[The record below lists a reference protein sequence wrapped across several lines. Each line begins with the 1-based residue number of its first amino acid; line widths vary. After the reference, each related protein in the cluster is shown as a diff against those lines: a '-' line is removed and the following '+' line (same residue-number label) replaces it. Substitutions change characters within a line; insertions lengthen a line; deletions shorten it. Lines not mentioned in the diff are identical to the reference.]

1 MSDSVGFLGFPKGFE
16 MSSVPSFVVVNC
28 PFCKKTA
35 QVAVNAAEFED
46 WQAGELIQ
54 NAMPNLDADS
64 REQLISG
71 TCPKCWDEMFG
82 DYGADDDFDL
92 DDDDDAEIESW
103 DYSSGIAR
111 LVDDQYEDQ
120 DW

>member
-1 MSDSVGFLGFPKGFE
+1 MSDSVSFVGFPKGFE
-16 MSSVPSFVVVNC
+16 MSSVPCFVVVSC
-28 PFCKKTA
+28 PRCKKTGRIEV
-35 QVAVNAAEFED
+35 VAEEFED

-71 TCPKCWDEMFG
+71 TCPTCWDDMFG
-82 DYGADDDFDL
+82 AGPDDDVPDY
-92 DDDDDAEIESW
+92 DDE
-103 DYSSGIAR
+103 
-111 LVDDQYEDQ
+111 YEDQ

>member
-1 MSDSVGFLGFPKGFE
+1 MSDSVSFLGFPKGFE

-35 QVAVNAAEFED
+35 QIEVVAEEFED

-82 DYGADDDFDL
+82 DPCRLILQRRDVWRRRRSDFDFDDDG
-92 DDDDDAEIESW
+92 DDE
-103 DYSSGIAR
+103 
-111 LVDDQYEDQ
+111 YEDQ

>member
-1 MSDSVGFLGFPKGFE
+1 MSDSVSFLGFPKGFE

-28 PFCKKTA
+28 PFCQKTA
-35 QVAVNAAEFED
+35 QIEVVAEEFED

-82 DYGADDDFDL
+82 DPCPDFDFDDDG
-92 DDDDDAEIESW
+92 DDDDE
-103 DYSSGIAR
+103 
-111 LVDDQYEDQ
+111 YEDQ

>member
-1 MSDSVGFLGFPKGFE
+1 MKD
-16 MSSVPSFVVVNC
+16 
-28 PFCKKTA
+28 
-35 QVAVNAAEFED
+35 VAAWKLRRHALVIRIVSQTYRTVWRELCCLQRCED

-82 DYGADDDFDL
+82 DPCPDFDYDG
-92 DDDDDAEIESW
+92 DDDDE
-103 DYSSGIAR
+103 
-111 LVDDQYEDQ
+111 YEDQ